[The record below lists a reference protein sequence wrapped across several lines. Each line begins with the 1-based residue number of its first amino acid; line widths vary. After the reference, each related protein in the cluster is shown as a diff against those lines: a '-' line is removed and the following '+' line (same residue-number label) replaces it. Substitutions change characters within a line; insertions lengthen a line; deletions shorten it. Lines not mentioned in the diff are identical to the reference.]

1 VDLSSRGLGVLSLLF
16 YCRLSL
22 MDAWRDAR
30 YSIYLSSY
38 PTLSTLDSEILSS
51 PNQHSITQSQSS
63 PILKRS
69 AESRIRSLD
78 LNPSLNLSIIASE
91 STSTSNEP
99 VKSLPGGAGLS
110 TLNSALRFCYA
121 FVTHLHLHYQ
131 LSSMDLF
138 YSTQPTILSF
148 QYPPL
153 HAFVSSFILHT
164 FIPPPFHTF
173 IPPPFIPPYLHP
185 HTSTI
190 SIPISTASYTS
201 MHHDHFYLLGFFG
214 L

>member
-1 VDLSSRGLGVLSLLF
+1 MF
-16 YCRLSL
+16 Y
-22 MDAWRDAR
+22 
-30 YSIYLSSY
+30 
-38 PTLSTLDSEILSS
+38 
-51 PNQHSITQSQSS
+51 
-63 PILKRS
+63 
-69 AESRIRSLD
+69 
-78 LNPSLNLSIIASE
+78 LSIILSDPLYPRFRNSFINQSTFHNPTSFHNRLAESQSGLSISIIT

-121 FVTHLHLHYQ
+121 FVTLLHLHYQ

-138 YSTQPTILSF
+138 YSTNHLPIPTIACICIF
-148 QYPPL
+148 
-153 HAFVSSFILHT
+153 
-164 FIPPPFHTF
+164 FHTF
-173 IPPPFIPPYLHP
+173 IPSYLHAFIPPSPYLHP
-185 HTSTI
+185 HTSTISIPI